1 MREANEAFVEAYH
14 LKTLEKSEKMEQRD
28 LNSKSLMSEAN
39 ALYEKIVQIVN
50 AYAIVQTSDQIETFI
65 TEVNGLVGTYAYIAG
80 SGTGSG
86 SSSGS
91 GGNDDRPVGGDD
103 GDEDDNLPSVQ

>member
-65 TEVNGLVGTYAYIAG
+65 TEVNGLVGTYADIAG
-80 SGTGSG
+80 SGTG
-86 SSSGS
+86 SGS

-103 GDEDDNLPSVQ
+103 GDENDNLPPIQ

>member
-65 TEVNGLVGTYAYIAG
+65 TEVKARMRTLQGRARVQARLPALAVTTTGLSAVMTGTKTTI
-80 SGTGSG
+80 
-86 SSSGS
+86 
-91 GGNDDRPVGGDD
+91 
-103 GDEDDNLPSVQ
+103 LPPIQ